1 MRSVKY
7 YEFAEEG
14 IEKAYAASSVAE
26 VRNAIGYLS
35 TWAVDGYDEVE
46 VYIFTD
52 NEIGAT
58 YRSSTNP
65 EKMYHIRGVLRDDRT
80 YGFHS

>member
-7 YEFAEEG
+7 GFTQEGLEET
-14 IEKAYAASSVAE
+14 YDASCYSE
-26 VRNAIGYLS
+26 VWRAIGYLS
-35 TWAVDGYDEVE
+35 TWAVDTYDEVE

-65 EKMYHIRGVLRDDRT
+65 DKQHYHIRGILRDNRT